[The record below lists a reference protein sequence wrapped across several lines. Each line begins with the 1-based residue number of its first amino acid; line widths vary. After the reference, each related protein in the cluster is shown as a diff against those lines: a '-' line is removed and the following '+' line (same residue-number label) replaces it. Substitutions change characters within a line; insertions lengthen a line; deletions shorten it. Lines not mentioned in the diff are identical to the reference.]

1 MHHHGILALGVAGL
15 LLAACGPGTAS
26 KAEPTPVPS
35 KVAAPPPAEVTPAPP
50 PAPAPAPVG
59 PGQLDTELVRTAGT
73 AQGVEKIKVE
83 LEKDGSVRYLSVY
96 HQDPAAVPEAVR
108 KQLDAT
114 YPGAKVLRYETEHV
128 VPHGRLH
135 EVEVETADKQ
145 QCELSA
151 RADGGVVYTEC
162 HIDAKA
168 LPEPVRAAF
177 AKAHPGVAIKEVEKK
192 TFTGA
197 GDEYEIEFEAGG
209 RLHELYFTPDG
220 TVIRHELVVP
230 AVIEVPA

>member
-1 MHHHGILALGVAGL
+1 MQHHRLLALGVAGL
-15 LLAACGPGTAS
+15 ILAACGPGTAS
-26 KAEPTPVPS
+26 KAETAPAPTQ
-35 KVAAPPPAEVTPAPP
+35 VAAPPPPEVKPPPP
-50 PAPAPAPVG
+50 PAPAPTG
-59 PGQLDTELVRTAGT
+59 PGQIDADLVRAAGT

-83 LEKDGSVRYLSVY
+83 VEKDGSVRYLSVY
-96 HQDPAAVPEAVR
+96 HQDAAAVPEPVR

-114 YPGAKVLRYETEHV
+114 YPGAKMLRYETEHV

-135 EVEVETADKQ
+135 EIEVETADKQ

-151 RADGGVVYTEC
+151 RADGGIVYTEC

-168 LPEPVRAAF
+168 LPEAVRTAF
-177 AKAHPGVAIKEVEKK
+177 DRAHPGAVVKEVEKK
-192 TFTGA
+192 TLTGG

-209 RLHELYFTPDG
+209 RLHELYFKADG
-220 TVIRHELVVP
+220 SVIRHELVIP